1 MTVTIVLLASAGS
14 FLAYHAYWN
23 SLADRAVMQAKL
35 SFTNERVQ
43 ESIISLKAA
52 LSHCPKH
59 LEAHR
64 AAASL
69 LEASRSSEAL
79 VHRRK
84 LMDLQPRF
92 LQPKLA
98 YARSALLF
106 DKPQEAARVLDGIKG
121 LNRRTPEFLELQAE
135 LFIARGRTDL
145 ALEIY
150 RELAELH
157 PEDRYTRAKLT
168 ALELQSGPEQ
178 VRDSARADL
187 ESLASDDQFGL
198 IALRALTQDA
208 LRRQDFPTALSW
220 SGRACEMPSAD
231 FSDRMLRLQAL
242 FGAKSPEYDSWLS
255 DLKKRASE
263 NPKLAL
269 ELAKWKV
276 IAMGPQRAAA
286 WLESAPESLQKEPAI
301 GAVLADCYSSLA
313 RWGDLESLTSSSA
326 WRELDPLRLA
336 FLARAQARQG
346 SLTKSDQ
353 TWKLAMAA
361 AEKQPEQLLR
371 LLDMARADKKD
382 VRQVLWIIAEKH
394 PHNVSARRELY
405 QAYWQERNADGMLSM
420 MELVLKE
427 NPKDR
432 AAKYNVASL
441 LMATGRQ
448 IKRAGRL
455 AKELYED
462 DPQALGNAALYA
474 FGLYLQGDPE
484 KGADLLDS
492 RADWEQLG
500 SDGAAYYALVLS
512 ACGRGDEARQVL
524 AAVDRETLLPEL
536 RASLDRVFGTAS
548 TNSAAIPM
556 E

>member
-286 WLESAPESLQKEPAI
+286 WLESAGKPAERAGHWSTAGGLLQFARSLGRSRVSHK
-301 GAVLADCYSSLA
+301 
-313 RWGDLESLTSSSA
+313 LE
-326 WRELDPLRLA
+326 R
-336 FLARAQARQG
+336 LARARSLAPCLPGTRAGETRESDEIRSDVEAGDGGGREAAR
-346 SLTKSDQ
+346 
-353 TWKLAMAA
+353 AA
-361 AEKQPEQLLR
+361 A
-371 LLDMARADKKD
+371 
-382 VRQVLWIIAEKH
+382 
-394 PHNVSARRELY
+394 SF
-405 QAYWQERNADGMLSM
+405 
-420 MELVLKE
+420 
-427 NPKDR
+427 
-432 AAKYNVASL
+432 
-441 LMATGRQ
+441 TGH
-448 IKRAGRL
+448 
-455 AKELYED
+455 
-462 DPQALGNAALYA
+462 
-474 FGLYLQGDPE
+474 
-484 KGADLLDS
+484 
-492 RADWEQLG
+492 
-500 SDGAAYYALVLS
+500 
-512 ACGRGDEARQVL
+512 
-524 AAVDRETLLPEL
+524 
-536 RASLDRVFGTAS
+536 GTS
-548 TNSAAIPM
+548 
-556 E
+556 

>member
-1 MTVTIVLLASAGS
+1 
-14 FLAYHAYWN
+14 
-23 SLADRAVMQAKL
+23 
-35 SFTNERVQ
+35 
-43 ESIISLKAA
+43 
-52 LSHCPKH
+52 
-59 LEAHR
+59 
-64 AAASL
+64 
-69 LEASRSSEAL
+69 
-79 VHRRK
+79 
-84 LMDLQPRF
+84 
-92 LQPKLA
+92 
-98 YARSALLF
+98 
-106 DKPQEAARVLDGIKG
+106 
-121 LNRRTPEFLELQAE
+121 
-135 LFIARGRTDL
+135 
-145 ALEIY
+145 
-150 RELAELH
+150 
-157 PEDRYTRAKLT
+157 
-168 ALELQSGPEQ
+168 
-178 VRDSARADL
+178 
-187 ESLASDDQFGL
+187 
-198 IALRALTQDA
+198 
-208 LRRQDFPTALSW
+208 
-220 SGRACEMPSAD
+220 MPSAD

-286 WLESAPESLQKEPAI
+286 WLESAPESLQKEPTI